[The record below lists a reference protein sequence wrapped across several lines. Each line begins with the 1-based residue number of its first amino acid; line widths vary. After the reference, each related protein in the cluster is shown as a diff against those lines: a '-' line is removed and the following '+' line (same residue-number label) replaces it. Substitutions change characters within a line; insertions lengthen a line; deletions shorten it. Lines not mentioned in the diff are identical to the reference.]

1 LRTRFTARGE
11 DRMFR
16 DTFYAFG
23 IISRLRG
30 AVARWRGFLVVLE
43 PFHSPPVYRTLI
55 LLGHKIFVELGCP
68 EPGKS

>member
-1 LRTRFTARGE
+1 MLRTRFTARGE

-30 AVARWRGFLVVLE
+30 AVARLPGRFGALSLSACLSHSSYFLAQ
-43 PFHSPPVYRTLI
+43 
-55 LLGHKIFVELGCP
+55 K
-68 EPGKS
+68 

>member
-1 LRTRFTARGE
+1 MLRTRFTARGE

-30 AVARWRGFLVVLE
+30 AVARWRGGAASWSFWS
-43 PFHSPPVYRTLI
+43 PFTLRLSI
-55 LLGHKIFVELGCP
+55 AL
-68 EPGKS
+68 

>member
-1 LRTRFTARGE
+1 MLRTRFTARGE

-30 AVARWRGFLVVLE
+30 AASWSFWS
-43 PFHSPPVYRTLI
+43 PFTLRLSI
-55 LLGHKIFVELGCP
+55 AL
-68 EPGKS
+68 